1 MSFKD
6 IDIDTFKEKMI
17 CDNSIIIDI
26 RDPDSFSFSNVPG
39 SKNFNSDDL
48 MSFVDNGDKEKELLI
63 YCYKGNSSR
72 KVAHFLSE
80 SGFSNV
86 YSLIGGFNAWENDK

>member
-6 IDIDTFKEKMI
+6 IDIDTFREKMI
-17 CDNSIIIDI
+17 CKESIVIDI
-26 RDPDSFSFSNVPG
+26 RDPNSFSYSNIPG
-39 SKNFNSDDL
+39 SKNFTSDDL
-48 MSFVDNGDKEKELLI
+48 MSLINNEDKEKELLI

>member
-1 MSFKD
+1 
-6 IDIDTFKEKMI
+6 
-17 CDNSIIIDI
+17 
-26 RDPDSFSFSNVPG
+26 
-39 SKNFNSDDL
+39 

-80 SGFSNV
+80 SGFVNV
-86 YSLIGGFNAWENDK
+86 FSLIGGFNAWENEK